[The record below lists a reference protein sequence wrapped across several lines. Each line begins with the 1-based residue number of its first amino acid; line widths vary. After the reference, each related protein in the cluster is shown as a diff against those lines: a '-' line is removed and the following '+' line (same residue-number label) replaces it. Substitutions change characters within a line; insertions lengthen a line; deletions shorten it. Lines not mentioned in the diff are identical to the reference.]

1 MKTWNTKYSINARQ
15 KAVGEAMESSDVQ
28 GRMETLA
35 FATAPKKGGIRKS
48 GFGRVILIKSG
59 HIVIHNAD
67 GDSFATG
74 YGVIAADIVSPDL
87 KTDFDIFFPPESL
100 LRYKKIGKK
109 K

>member
-1 MKTWNTKYSINARQ
+1 
-15 KAVGEAMESSDVQ
+15 MESSDVQ

-74 YGVIAADIVSPDL
+74 YGVIATDIVSPDL

>member
-15 KAVGEAMESSDVQ
+15 KS
-28 GRMETLA
+28 GRRSNGVFRRTRADGNTGICNRPE
-35 FATAPKKGGIRKS
+35 KGGIRKS